1 MNSITGTLC
10 ADGSI
15 ALNSEQEQDP
25 IAMDL
30 ALNFELS
37 ESGKAPEELPLI
49 PAGSFSGRDGRTW
62 QNSDPQAVINET
74 RRVGRDVPLDIEHA
88 TELKGPKGEPAPA
101 QAWIKVD
108 QLEVRNG
115 TVWGRVEWNDHGRQL
130 VESKSYKYYSPAF
143 YWDKSG
149 QVRLLKSVALT
160 NTHNLRELPALN
172 HETNSQKP
180 SGESDDMKL
189 SAAIRQALGLQ
200 EDADEAAAVS
210 AIGTLKTDRQLALN
224 RAETPDADKFVPK
237 ADYELA
243 LNRAT
248 TAETS
253 LKSFQDKE
261 IEAEVD
267 AAIKAGKVAPA
278 SKDYHLATCRQEGGL
293 ERFKSFV
300 ESAPQIVSTEA
311 DKGGKKPEGSE
322 QCQLTDE
329 QLALCHQMNISEED
343 FLKTLNEK

>member
-1 MNSITGTLC
+1 MGLPPSMEV
-10 ADGSI
+10 
-15 ALNSEQEQDP
+15 ALNSEQDQDP
-25 IAMDL
+25 VAMDL

-37 ESGKAPEELPLI
+37 DSGKAPDELPLI

-62 QNSDPQAVINET
+62 HNSDPVAVINET
-74 RRVGRDVPLDIEHA
+74 RRVGRDVPFDIEHA

-101 QAWIKVD
+101 QAWIRVD
-108 QLEVRNG
+108 QLEVRDG
-115 TVWGRVEWNDHGRQL
+115 IVWGRVEWNDHGRQL
-130 VESKSYKYYSPAF
+130 VESKAYKYYSPAF

-172 HETNSQKP
+172 HESQKP
-180 SGESDDMKL
+180 PGESDDMKL
-189 SAAIRQALGLQ
+189 SAAIRQALGLK

-261 IEAEVD
+261 VEAEVD

-278 SKDYHLATCRQEGGL
+278 SKEYHLATCRQEGGL

-300 ESAPQIVSTEA
+300 ASAPKIISTEEG
-311 DKGGKKPEGSE
+311 KGGKKPEGAAHSK
-322 QCQLTDE
+322 LTDE
-329 QLALCHQMNISEED
+329 QLALCHQSGVSEEE
-343 FLKTLNEK
+343 FLSSLNDYQA